1 MDVPHVLLPSGFARA
16 WSHEVPGPQQ
26 PPGPQGAPVPGTV
39 EHPRQDGLPVSAM
52 LRAIWWSEDFHPNP
66 ATGLPGKVRKR
77 PVPSAG
83 GCYPVQLRILCGEGC
98 DVPPGTYVFNG
109 SGFSGT
115 GGDLLRLRNHDDG
128 TPPQGGPRAPVRGA
142 VVVLTVL
149 PQRTL
154 AKYYHRAGPLLIAD
168 AAYAAVALVHHAAAQ
183 GVDARWDVVAPVRW
197 PGSVPEFA
205 LATVSLGVS
214 AERCLQRRHD
224 RIAGVSQVQLA
235 ARRSCEFSRL
245 RARPAAGAGRVAED
259 LLERSLLSFP
269 QPTPPSCSARILSAE
284 PLRDPEL
291 ADRCAGQRW
300 IGNLDALVVFE
311 TPGTPTPA
319 AMWWAATLAAHILYT
334 ALGADLPLEFR
345 PVGGWT
351 GSHSGWTTLHGLGMA
366 IRKPLTANHE
376 RAAHAGQ

>member
-16 WSHEVPGPQQ
+16 WSHEIPGPVQ
-26 PPGPQGAPVPGTV
+26 PPGPQGAPVSGTV
-39 EHPRQDGLPVSAM
+39 EHPRHDGLPVAAM
-52 LRAIWWSEDFHPNP
+52 LKAIWWSEDFHPNP

-83 GCYPVQLRILCGEGC
+83 GCYPVQLRVLCGEGC

-109 SGFSGT
+109 SGGE
-115 GGDLLRLRNHDDG
+115 LLRLRNHDDG
-128 TPPQGGPRAPVRGA
+128 TPPQGGPRAPARGA

-154 AKYYHRAGPLLIAD
+154 AKYHHRAGPLLIAD
-168 AAYAAVALVHHAAAQ
+168 TAYAAVALVHHAAAR

-197 PGSVPEFA
+197 LGSVPEFA

-214 AERCLQRRHD
+214 PARWPQRRHD
-224 RIAGVSQVQLA
+224 RIAGVSEAQLA

-245 RARPAAGAGRVAED
+245 GARPAADAGRVVED

-269 QPTPPSCSARILSAE
+269 QPAPSSCRARVLSAE
-284 PLRDPEL
+284 WLRDPEL
-291 ADRCAGQRW
+291 ADRCAGQHW
-300 IGNLDALVVFE
+300 IGNLDALLVFE

-319 AMWWAATLAAHILYT
+319 AMWWAATLAAHSLYT

-351 GSHSGWTTLHGLGMA
+351 GSHSGWTTLHGLGVA
-366 IRKPLTANHE
+366 IRKPLTTNHE